1 MACSF
6 QNYRRLTTS
15 MKRSQTPEN
24 LVPRKRPHY
33 DGNVKPRDK
42 TVLESTQD
50 DGVRCPHFTF
60 GNNDNPKEF
69 GFRCGLPFTKDTQ
82 QRAPLQVASTVGR
95 FDKIELRLSS
105 DWCINYEGPDFA
117 LDAVLERLPLMA
129 KLLSGASTTRLRHSW
144 RGFD

>member
-6 QNYRRLTTS
+6 QNYRRLNTS
-15 MKRSQTPEN
+15 MKRSQISES
-24 LVPRKRPHY
+24 LIPRKRPHY

-42 TVLESTQD
+42 TVLKSTQD
-50 DGVRCPHFTF
+50 DGIRCPHFTF

-69 GFRCGLPFTKDTQ
+69 GFRYGLPFTKDTQ

-95 FDKIELRLSS
+95 FDIIKLRHSS
-105 DWCINYEGPDFA
+105 DWCIDYEGPDFA
-117 LDAVLERLPLMA
+117 LDAVLERLLLMA
-129 KLLSGASTTRLRHSW
+129 KLLSSTSTTRLRHSW